1 MLDINVI
8 RNHPDKVKQAIAHKH
23 ENAANID
30 QILELDTQ
38 RRSLIHACEQLKSK
52 RNEKS
57 KEVSELKKRGKDAS
71 GIIEETKKIG
81 DDIKSLEEK
90 LKELEPQI
98 TNLLLR
104 IPNIPAADV
113 PIGKDEND
121 NVVVKTWGQRKTFDF
136 NPLPHWEL
144 GRILNILDLE
154 RSSKIS
160 GSGFILLRGPGA
172 KLERA
177 LFCFMLDTHTREH
190 GYTELF
196 PPFLVNRA
204 SMTGTGQL
212 PKLEADMYRTWH
224 WGMSYQ
230 HTAEQSLKSKEE
242 MLKEDVYRTA
252 ADDLFLVPTAEVPVT
267 NIHRDEILTYKDLP
281 IYYTAYTPCFRREAG
296 SYGKDTRGIIRVH
309 QFNKVELVKIVKP
322 ETSYNELESLLGNAE
337 RILQLLGLEYRVV
350 KLCTGDMSFA
360 AAKCYDIEVWAPGL
374 GKFLEVSSCSNF
386 EDFQAR
392 RINIRFRD
400 EDGKLRFV
408 HTLNGSGLALPRTVI
423 AILETYQQKDG
434 SVIIPDV
441 LQPYMGGI
449 KVITRQ

>member
-1 MLDINVI
+1 MLDINFI
-8 RNHPDKVKQAIAHKH
+8 RNNPDRVKQAIAHKQ
-23 ENAANID
+23 ENASSVD
-30 QILELDTQ
+30 QILDLDTQ

-57 KEVSELKKRGKDAS
+57 KEVSELKKKGQDAS
-71 GIIEETKKIG
+71 RIIEETKKIG
-81 DDIKSLEEK
+81 DDIKSMEER
-90 LKELEPQI
+90 LKELEPHI

-113 PIGKDEND
+113 PVGKDAND
-121 NVVVKTWGQRKTFDF
+121 NVIVKTWGQRKIFDF
-136 NPLPHWEL
+136 TPLPHWEL
-144 GRILNILDLE
+144 GGLLNILDLE

-160 GSGFILLRGPGA
+160 GSGFILLKGLGA

-177 LFCFMLDTHTREH
+177 LFNFMLDLHTREH

-196 PPFLVNRA
+196 PPFLVNRT

-212 PKLEADMYRTWH
+212 PKLEDDMYRT
-224 WGMSYQ
+224 S
-230 HTAEQSLKSKEE
+230 T
-242 MLKEDVYRTA
+242 
-252 ADDLFLVPTAEVPVT
+252 DDLFLVPTAEVPVT
-267 NIHRDEILTYKDLP
+267 NIHRDEILSPKNLP
-281 IYYTAYTPCFRREAG
+281 VCYTAYTPCFRREAG

-309 QFNKVELVKIVKP
+309 QFNKVELVKLVRP
-322 ETSYNELESLLGNAE
+322 ETSYDELESLLGNAE
-337 RILQLLGLEYRVV
+337 KVLQLLGLEYRVA
-350 KLCTGDMSFA
+350 KLSTGDMSFA
-360 AAKCYDIEVWAPGL
+360 AAKCYDIEVWAPGV

-408 HTLNGSGLALPRTVI
+408 HTLNGSGVALPRTVI

-434 SVIIPDV
+434 SIAIPDV

-449 KVITRQ
+449 KVIARQ

>member
-1 MLDINVI
+1 MLDINFI
-8 RNHPDKVKQAIAHKH
+8 RNNPDKVKQAIANKH
-23 ENAANID
+23 ENAANVD
-30 QILELDTQ
+30 QILEIDAQ
-38 RRSLIHACEQLKSK
+38 RRSLLHACEQLKSK

-57 KEVSELKKRGKDAS
+57 KEVSELKKKGQDAS

-81 DDIKSLEEK
+81 DDIKSFEEK
-90 LKELEPQI
+90 LKELDTQI
-98 TNLLLR
+98 TNLMLR

-113 PIGKDEND
+113 PIGKDEKD

-136 NPLPHWEL
+136 TPLPHWEL
-144 GRILNILDLE
+144 GSLLNILDLE

-160 GSGFILLRGPGA
+160 GSGFILLRGLGA

-177 LFCFMLDTHTREH
+177 LFSFMLDLHTSEH

-212 PKLEADMYRTWH
+212 PKLEEDMYRT
-224 WGMSYQ
+224 
-230 HTAEQSLKSKEE
+230 A
-242 MLKEDVYRTA
+242 V
-252 ADDLFLVPTAEVPVT
+252 DDLFLIPTAEVPVT
-267 NIHRDEILTYKDLP
+267 NIHRDEILSYKDLP
-281 IYYTAYTPCFRREAG
+281 LYYTAYTPCFRREAG

-309 QFNKVELVKIVKP
+309 QFNKVELVKITKP

-337 RILQLLGLEYRVV
+337 KILQLLGLEYRVS

-360 AAKCYDIEVWAPGL
+360 AAKCYDIEIWAPGL
-374 GKFLEVSSCSNF
+374 GKYLEVSSCSNF

-408 HTLNGSGLALPRTVI
+408 HTMNGSGLALPRTVI
-423 AILETYQQKDG
+423 AFLETYQQKDG
-434 SVIIPDV
+434 SVVIPNV
-441 LQPYMGGI
+441 LQSYMGGI
-449 KVITRQ
+449 KVIACK

>member
-1 MLDINVI
+1 MLDINFI
-8 RNHPDKVKQAIAHKH
+8 RNSPDKVKQAIALKH
-23 ENAANID
+23 ENAASID
-30 QILELDTQ
+30 QLLEVDAQ
-38 RRSLIHACEQLKSK
+38 RRSLIHTCEQLKNK

-57 KEVSELKKRGKDAS
+57 KEVSELKKKGQDAS
-71 GIIEETKKIG
+71 IIIEETKKIG
-81 DDIKSLEEK
+81 DEIKSYEEK
-90 LKELEPQI
+90 IVGLESQI
-98 TNLLLR
+98 NNLMLR

-121 NVVVKTWGQRKTFDF
+121 NVVVKSWGVRKTFDF
-136 NPLPHWEL
+136 TPLPHWEL
-144 GRILNILDLE
+144 GSLLNILDLE

-160 GSGFILLRGPGA
+160 GSGFILLKGLGA

-177 LFCFMLDTHTREH
+177 LFSFMLDLHTSEH

-212 PKLEADMYRTWH
+212 PKLEEDMYRT
-224 WGMSYQ
+224 S
-230 HTAEQSLKSKEE
+230 
-242 MLKEDVYRTA
+242 
-252 ADDLFLVPTAEVPVT
+252 DDLFLVPTAEVPVT
-267 NIHRDEILTYKDLP
+267 NLHRDEILSYKELP
-281 IYYTAYTPCFRREAG
+281 IYYTAYTACFRREAG
-296 SYGKDTRGIIRVH
+296 AYGKDTRGIIRVH
-309 QFNKVELVKIVKP
+309 QFDKVELVKFVEP
-322 ETSYNELESLLGNAE
+322 QTSYDELEKLVANAE
-337 RILQLLGLEYRVV
+337 EVLKQMGIPYRVS
-350 KLCTGDMSFA
+350 LMSSGETGFA

-374 GKFLEVSSCSNF
+374 NKFLEVSSCSNF

-400 EDGKLRFV
+400 EGGKLRFV

-423 AILETYQQKDG
+423 ALLETYQQKDG

-449 KVITRQ
+449 KVITKL

>member
-1 MLDINVI
+1 MLDINFI
-8 RNHPDKVKQAIAHKH
+8 RNNPDRVKQAIAHKH
-23 ENAANID
+23 ENAANVD
-30 QILELDTQ
+30 QILDLDAQ
-38 RRSLIHACEQLKSK
+38 RRSLLHTCEQLKSK

-57 KEVSELKKRGKDAS
+57 KEVSELKKKGQDAS
-71 GIIEETKKIG
+71 RIIEETKKIG
-81 DDIKSLEEK
+81 DEIKSFEEK
-90 LKELEPQI
+90 LNELEPRI
-98 TNLLLR
+98 NGLLLR
-104 IPNIPAADV
+104 IPNIPAPDV
-113 PIGKDEND
+113 PVGKDERD
-121 NVVVKTWGQRKTFDF
+121 NVIVKTWGQRKAFDF
-136 NPLPHWEL
+136 APLPHWEL
-144 GRILNILDLE
+144 GRLLNILDLE

-177 LFCFMLDTHTREH
+177 LFSFMLDLHTREH

-196 PPFLVNRA
+196 PPFLVNRT

-212 PKLEADMYRTWH
+212 PKLEEDMYRT
-224 WGMSYQ
+224 S
-230 HTAEQSLKSKEE
+230 
-242 MLKEDVYRTA
+242 

-267 NIHRDEILTYKDLP
+267 NIHRDEILSHKDLP

-309 QFNKVELVKIVKP
+309 QFNKVELVKLVKP
-322 ETSYNELESLLGNAE
+322 ETSYDELESLLGNAE
-337 RILQLLGLEYRVV
+337 KVLQLLGLEYRVA
-350 KLCTGDMSFA
+350 KLSTGDMSFA
-360 AAKCYDIEVWAPGL
+360 AAKCYDIEVWTPGV

-434 SVIIPDV
+434 SVVIPEV
-441 LQPYMGGI
+441 LQPYMGGS

>member
-1 MLDINVI
+1 MLDINFI
-8 RNHPDKVKQAIAHKH
+8 RNNPDRVKQAIAHKQ
-23 ENAANID
+23 ENASSVD
-30 QILELDTQ
+30 QILDLDTQ

-57 KEVSELKKRGKDAS
+57 KEVSELKKKGQDAS
-71 GIIEETKKIG
+71 RIIEETKKIG
-81 DDIKSLEEK
+81 DDIKSMEER
-90 LKELEPQI
+90 LKELEPHI

-113 PIGKDEND
+113 PVGKDAND
-121 NVVVKTWGQRKTFDF
+121 NVIVKTWGQRKIFDF
-136 NPLPHWEL
+136 TPLPHWEL
-144 GRILNILDLE
+144 GGILNILDLE

-160 GSGFILLRGPGA
+160 GSGFILLKGLGA

-177 LFCFMLDTHTREH
+177 LFNFMLDLHTREH

-196 PPFLVNRA
+196 PPFLVNRT

-212 PKLEADMYRTWH
+212 PKLEDDMYRT
-224 WGMSYQ
+224 SP
-230 HTAEQSLKSKEE
+230 
-242 MLKEDVYRTA
+242 
-252 ADDLFLVPTAEVPVT
+252 DDLFLVPTAEVPVT
-267 NIHRDEILTYKDLP
+267 NIHRDEILSPKNLP
-281 IYYTAYTPCFRREAG
+281 VCYTAYTPCFRREAG

-309 QFNKVELVKIVKP
+309 QFNKVELVKLVRP
-322 ETSYNELESLLGNAE
+322 ETSYDELESLLGNAE
-337 RILQLLGLEYRVV
+337 KVLQLLGLEYRVA
-350 KLCTGDMSFA
+350 KLSTGDMSFA
-360 AAKCYDIEVWAPGL
+360 AAKCYDIEVWAPGV

-423 AILETYQQKDG
+423 AVLETYQQKDG
-434 SVIIPDV
+434 SIAIPDV

-449 KVITRQ
+449 KVIARQ

>member
-1 MLDINVI
+1 MLDLNFI
-8 RNHPDKVKQAIAHKH
+8 RNNPDKVKQAIANKH
-23 ENAANID
+23 ENAASID

-38 RRSLIHACEQLKSK
+38 RRSMIHACEQLKSK

-57 KEVSELKKRGKDAS
+57 KEVSELKKKGQDAS

-81 DDIKSLEEK
+81 DDIKSFEER
-90 LKELEPQI
+90 LNGLEPQI
-98 TNLLLR
+98 NNLLLR

-113 PIGKDEND
+113 PIGKDEKD
-121 NVVVKTWGQRKTFDF
+121 NVVVKTWGQRKAFDF
-136 NPLPHWEL
+136 TPLPHWEL

-154 RSSKIS
+154 RSSKIA
-160 GSGFILLRGPGA
+160 GSGFILLKGLGA
-172 KLERA
+172 KLERT
-177 LFCFMLDTHTREH
+177 LFSFMLDFHTSEH

-212 PKLEADMYRTWH
+212 PKLEEDMYRT
-224 WGMSYQ
+224 
-230 HTAEQSLKSKEE
+230 A
-242 MLKEDVYRTA
+242 V
-252 ADDLFLVPTAEVPVT
+252 DDLFLVPTAEVPVT
-267 NIHRDEILTYKDLP
+267 NIHRDEILSYKDLP
-281 IYYTAYTPCFRREAG
+281 LYYTAYTPCFRREAG

-322 ETSYNELESLLGNAE
+322 ETSYDELESLLGNAE
-337 RILQLLGLEYRVV
+337 KILQLLGLEYRVA

-360 AAKCYDIEVWAPGL
+360 AAKCYDIEVWAPGTN
-374 GKFLEVSSCSNF
+374 KFLEVSSCSNF

-423 AILETYQQKDG
+423 ALLETYQQKDG
-434 SVIIPDV
+434 SIIIPDV
-441 LQPYMGGI
+441 LRPYMGGI
-449 KVITRQ
+449 KVITK